1 VFLAEDTRLNR
12 KVALKILPAD
22 VAANEDRMRRFVQE
36 AKSASAL
43 NHPNIIT
50 IYDIGSADGIDFI
63 AMEFVAGK
71 TLDRCISRHG
81 LRLDEALKYSTH
93 VIFHSNIWRTAAPL
107 LDGRPSTGDRESL
120 KLVKSAA
127 PLISSTRADSAPQ
140 FSPDGKRIAFM
151 SNRSGNDEIWVC
163 DSDGSNS
170 IQLTSFD
177 GPNVT
182 TPRWSPDG
190 DELPLTPMQKGS
202 SMSG

>member
-1 VFLAEDTRLNR
+1 VLGQTISHYRVIERLGEGGMGVVYKALDGR
-12 KVALKILPAD
+12 LDRLVALKVLPPQKVAD
-22 VAANEDRMRRFVQE
+22 SDRKRRFVKE
-36 AKSASAL
+36 AKAASAL

-71 TLDRCISRHG
+71 TLDRCIPRHG

-127 PLISSTRADSAPQ
+127 PPYLLDSSGLCSSVLTRWQENCVYVKPL
-140 FSPDGKRIAFM
+140 GKR
-151 SNRSGNDEIWVC
+151 
-163 DSDGSNS
+163 
-170 IQLTSFD
+170 
-177 GPNVT
+177 
-182 TPRWSPDG
+182 
-190 DELPLTPMQKGS
+190 
-202 SMSG
+202 